1 MNEETKFYQYPNEF
15 LIDDDFLQAISNICP
30 EYKENEE
37 YTNSITESFFKD
49 DKHEYL
55 KSKITITEYK

>member
-15 LIDDDFLQAISNICP
+15 LIDDDFLQAISNIYP

-37 YTNSITESFFKD
+37 YINSIAESFFKD
-49 DKHEYL
+49 DKHADI
-55 KSKITITEYK
+55 KIKNYDN

>member
-1 MNEETKFYQYPNEF
+1 MNEETKSYQYPNKF
-15 LIDDDFLQAISNICP
+15 LIDDDFLEEISKIYP

-49 DKHEYL
+49 DKHEHL
-55 KSKITITEYK
+55 KIKNYDN